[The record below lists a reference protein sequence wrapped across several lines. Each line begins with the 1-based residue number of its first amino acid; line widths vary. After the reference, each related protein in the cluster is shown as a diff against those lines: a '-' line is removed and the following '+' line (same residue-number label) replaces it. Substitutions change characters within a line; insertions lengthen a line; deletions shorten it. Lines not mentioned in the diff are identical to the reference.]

1 MIITNKLNMPDAFV
15 KAIQNSRH
23 NADKCLSATT
33 LLKGTKEIILTDR
46 HFDEITIDASDEVWA
61 VFGTAVHSILEH
73 QEDEAFKEESF
84 SVPVWEGSEW
94 KITGKVD
101 RYDMKNET
109 IEDWKTASV
118 WKVIYKDF
126 EDWRMQGLI
135 YAWLLKKSGL
145 NVRHIR
151 FVALLKDFSKTE
163 AKRNPDYPQS
173 PAFIYEYDVNDNWL
187 VDAEMRAQKKAM
199 SVIENWETKDD
210 EIEPCTPEERWST
223 PTKWA
228 VMKEGRKTAV
238 KVCTTEEEAQSFIDD
253 LEKDKD
259 KHTIEVRPGIDKKC
273 EDYCPCAEFCSY
285 YKETHKSEEENAD
298 SKAAE

>member
-1 MIITNKLNMPDAFV
+1 MIITNKYNLPEAFV

-46 HFDEITIDASDEVWA
+46 HFDEITVDAADEVWA
-61 VFGTAVHSILEH
+61 LFGTAVHTILEH

-84 SVPVWEGSEW
+84 SVGVFDY
-94 KITGKVD
+94 KVTGKVD

-109 IEDWKTASV
+109 IEDWKTAST

-126 EDWRMQGLI
+126 DDWKKQGLI
-135 YAWLLKKSGL
+135 YAYLLKQSGL

-151 FVALLKDFSKTE
+151 FVALLKDHSKTE
-163 AKRNPDYPQS
+163 AKRKPDYPQS
-173 PAFIYEYDVNDNWL
+173 PVYIYEFDVNPDELTGIEALIKAKVLEVSCN
-187 VDAEMRAQKKAM
+187 AEKA
-199 SVIENWETKDD
+199 DD
-210 EIEPCTPEERWST
+210 DIAGCTPSERWST
-223 PTKWA
+223 DPKFA

-238 KVCTTEEEAQSFIDD
+238 KVCDTEEEALNFIEE

-259 KHTIEVRPGIDKKC
+259 KYFVEERKGVDKKC
-273 EDYCPCAEFCSY
+273 EDYCPCAAFCSY
-285 YKETHKSEEENAD
+285 YKAVHQNEEVTLEGE
-298 SKAAE
+298 K

>member
-61 VFGTAVHSILEH
+61 VFGTAVHEILEH

-135 YAWLLKKSGL
+135 YAWLLKQSGL

-163 AKRNPDYPQS
+163 AKKNADYPQS
-173 PAFIYEYDVNDNWL
+173 PVYIYEYDVNDNWL
-187 VDAEMRAQKKAM
+187 VDAEMRAHNKAM

-210 EIEPCTPEERWST
+210 EIEPCTPEERWAT
-223 PTKWA
+223 PTKYA

-238 KVCTTEEEAQSFIDD
+238 KVCATQEEAEDFIED

-259 KHTIEVRPGIDKKC
+259 KHSIEVRPGVDKKC
-273 EDYCPCAEFCSY
+273 SDYCPCAEFCSY
-285 YKETHKSEEENAD
+285 FKSLKTSEVTE
-298 SKAAE
+298 

>member
-46 HFDEITIDASDEVWA
+46 HFDEITIDASDEVWS

-135 YAWLLKKSGL
+135 YAWLLKQSGL

-163 AKRNPDYPQS
+163 AKRNPDYPQA
-173 PAFIYEYDVNDNWL
+173 PVYIYEYDVNDTWL
-187 VDAEMRAQKKAM
+187 VDAEMRAHKKAM
-199 SVIENWETKDD
+199 SVIQNWETKDD
-210 EIEPCTPEERWST
+210 EIEPCSEEERWAT

-238 KVCTTEEEAQSFIDD
+238 KVCSTEEEAQDFIED

-259 KHTIEVRPGIDKKC
+259 KHFIEERKGQDKKC
-273 EDYCPCAEFCSY
+273 SDYCPCAPFCSY
-285 YKETHKSEEENAD
+285 YKETHKSEEQNAD

>member
-1 MIITNKLNMPDAFV
+1 MPDAFV

-84 SVPVWEGSEW
+84 SIDVLDYKV
-94 KITGKVD
+94 TGKVD

-109 IEDWKTASV
+109 IEDWKTAPS
-118 WKVIYKDF
+118 YKIKNKEFD
-126 EDWRMQGLI
+126 DWRSQGLT
-135 YAWLLKKSGL
+135 YAWLLKQSGL

-151 FVALLKDFSKTE
+151 FVALIKDHSKTE
-163 AKRNPDYPQS
+163 AKRNADYPQS
-173 PAFIYEYDVNDNWL
+173 PVYIYEFDVRPEDLTEIEAFIKAKVFEVSKDTELEDDNIK
-187 VDAEMRAQKKAM
+187 EC
-199 SVIENWETKDD
+199 S
-210 EIEPCTPEERWST
+210 PSERWAS
-223 PTKWA
+223 PEKYA

-238 KVCTTEEEAQSFIDD
+238 RVFEVKADAEKFIEELD
-253 LEKDKD
+253 EKDREN
-259 KHTIEVRPGIDKKC
+259 HSIETRPGINKKC
-273 EDYCPCAEFCSY
+273 ENYCPCSAFCSY
-285 YKETHKSEEENAD
+285 FKATHSEVENAN
-298 SKAAE
+298 SEKTE

>member
-1 MIITNKLNMPDAFV
+1 MIITNKLNMPEAFV

-46 HFDEITIDASDEVWA
+46 HFDEITIDASEEVWA

-163 AKRNPDYPQS
+163 AKRNPDYPQA
-173 PAFIYEYDVNDNWL
+173 PAFIYEFDVNDTWL
-187 VDAEMRAQKKAM
+187 ADAEMRAHNKAM
-199 SVIENWETKDD
+199 AVIENFEKSDD
-210 EIEPCTPEERWST
+210 EITECTPEERWST
-223 PTKWA
+223 PTKYA

-238 KVCTTEEEAQSFIDD
+238 KVCATEEEAQNFIDD

-273 EDYCPCAEFCSY
+273 EDYCPCCKFCSY
-285 YKETHKSEEENAD
+285 YKETHKSEVTE
-298 SKAAE
+298 

>member
-61 VFGTAVHSILEH
+61 VFGTAVHEVLEH
-73 QEDEAFKEESF
+73 QEDDAFKEEAF
-84 SVPVWEGSEW
+84 SVELPGCAEW

-126 EDWRMQGLI
+126 EDWRTQGLI
-135 YAWLLKKSGL
+135 YAWLLRESGL

-163 AKRNPDYPQS
+163 AKRNPDYPQA
-173 PAFIYEYDVNDNWL
+173 PVYIYEFDVNDNEL
-187 VDAEMRAQKKAM
+187 EGVKMRAELKLC
-199 SVIENWETKDD
+199 SVIENLHKEDD
-210 EIEPCTPEERWST
+210 EIEPCTPEERWAT

-238 KVCTTEEEAQSFIDD
+238 KVCTTEEEAQDFIED
-253 LEKDKD
+253 LEKEKD
-259 KHTIEVRPGIDKKC
+259 KHFIEERKGQNKKC
-273 EDYCPCAEFCSY
+273 SDYCPCAEFCSY
-285 YKETHKSEEENAD
+285 YKSEVALEGE
-298 SKAAE
+298 K

>member
-1 MIITNKLNMPDAFV
+1 MIITNKLNMPEAYV

-46 HFDEITIDASDEVWA
+46 HFDEIEVDAADEVWA
-61 VFGTAVHSILEH
+61 VFGTAVHAILEH

-84 SVPVWEGSEW
+84 SVGVFDY
-94 KITGKVD
+94 KVTGKVD

-118 WKVIYKDF
+118 WKVLYKDF
-126 EDWRMQGLI
+126 DDWKKQGLI
-135 YAWLLKKSGL
+135 YAYLLRQSGL

-151 FVALLKDFSKTE
+151 FIALLKDHSKTE
-163 AKRNPDYPQS
+163 AKRRADYPQS
-173 PAFIYEYDVNDNWL
+173 PVYIYEFDVLPDEL
-187 VDAEMRAQKKAM
+187 TGIEALIKAKVLEV
-199 SVIENWETKDD
+199 SCNADKADD
-210 EIEPCTPEERWST
+210 EIAGCTPSERWST
-223 PTKWA
+223 DPKFA

-238 KVCTTEEEAQSFIDD
+238 KVCDTEEEALNFIEE

-259 KHTIEVRPGIDKKC
+259 KHFVEERKGVDKKC
-273 EDYCPCAEFCSY
+273 EDYCPCAAFCSY
-285 YKETHKSEEENAD
+285 YKAMHQESEVTE
-298 SKAAE
+298 

>member
-73 QEDEAFKEESF
+73 QEDDAFKEESF
-84 SVPVWEGSEW
+84 SVDVLDY
-94 KITGKVD
+94 KVTGKVD
-101 RYDMKNET
+101 RYDMKHET

-118 WKVIYKDF
+118 WKVIFQDF
-126 EDWRMQGLI
+126 EDWKRQGLI
-135 YAWLLKKSGL
+135 YAWLLKQSGL

-151 FVALLKDFSKTE
+151 FIALLKDHSKSE
-163 AKRNPDYPQS
+163 AKKKADYPQE
-173 PAFIYEYDVNDNWL
+173 PVYIYEFD
-187 VDAEMRAQKKAM
+187 
-199 SVIENWETKDD
+199 
-210 EIEPCTPEERWST
+210 PTPEDMTSIEVYIKDKVSDVSQNVEKADDDIPECSPDQRWAT

-238 KVCTTEEEAQSFIDD
+238 KVCETQEEAEKFIDD
-253 LEKDKD
+253 LEKEKD
-259 KHTIEVRPGIDKKC
+259 KHYVEERKGQDKKC
-273 EDYCPCAEFCSY
+273 SDYCACCEFCSY
-285 YKETHKSEEENAD
+285 YKSLQNSEVTE
-298 SKAAE
+298 

>member
-1 MIITNKLNMPDAFV
+1 
-15 KAIQNSRH
+15 
-23 NADKCLSATT
+23 
-33 LLKGTKEIILTDR
+33 
-46 HFDEITIDASDEVWA
+46 
-61 VFGTAVHSILEH
+61 
-73 QEDEAFKEESF
+73 
-84 SVPVWEGSEW
+84 
-94 KITGKVD
+94 
-101 RYDMKNET
+101 MKNET

-163 AKRNPDYPQS
+163 AKRNPDYPQA
-173 PAFIYEYDVNDNWL
+173 PAFIYEFDVNDTWL
-187 VDAEMRAQKKAM
+187 ADAEMRAHKKAM
-199 SVIENWETKDD
+199 AVIENFEKSDD
-210 EIEPCTPEERWST
+210 EIEPCTPEERWAT
-223 PTKWA
+223 PTKYA

-238 KVCTTEEEAQSFIDD
+238 KVCATEEEAQSFIDD

-273 EDYCPCAEFCSY
+273 EDYCPCYKFCSY
-285 YKETHKSEEENAD
+285 YKETHKSEVTE
-298 SKAAE
+298 

>member
-1 MIITNKLNMPDAFV
+1 MVITNKLNMPEAYV

-46 HFDEITIDASDEVWA
+46 HFDEIKVDAADEVWA
-61 VFGTAVHSILEH
+61 VFGTAVHAILEH

-84 SVPVWEGSEW
+84 SVGVFDY
-94 KITGKVD
+94 KVTGKVD

-118 WKVIYKDF
+118 WKVLYKDF
-126 EDWRMQGLI
+126 DDWKKQGLI
-135 YAWLLKKSGL
+135 YAYLLKQSGL

-151 FVALLKDFSKTE
+151 FIALLKDHSKTE
-163 AKRNPDYPQS
+163 AKRRADYPQS
-173 PAFIYEYDVNDNWL
+173 PVYIYEFDVLPDEL
-187 VDAEMRAQKKAM
+187 TGIEALIKAKVLEV
-199 SVIENWETKDD
+199 SCNADKADD
-210 EIEPCTPEERWST
+210 EIAGCTPSERWSSD
-223 PTKWA
+223 PKFA

-238 KVCTTEEEAQSFIDD
+238 KVCDTEEEALNFIEE

-259 KHTIEVRPGIDKKC
+259 KHFVEERKGVDKKC
-273 EDYCPCAEFCSY
+273 EDYCPCAAFCSY
-285 YKETHKSEEENAD
+285 YKAMHQNEQVTLEGEK
-298 SKAAE
+298 

>member
-1 MIITNKLNMPDAFV
+1 MIITNKLNLPDAFV

-46 HFDEITIDASDEVWA
+46 HFDEIEVDAADEVWA

-126 EDWRMQGLI
+126 EDWRIQGLI

-163 AKRNPDYPQS
+163 AKRNPDYPQT
-173 PAFIYEYDVNDNWL
+173 PVYIYEYDVNDNWL

-199 SVIENWETKDD
+199 SVIENYEKTDD
-210 EIEPCTPEERWST
+210 EIEPCTPEERWTT
-223 PTKWA
+223 PAKWA

-238 KVCTTEEEAQSFIDD
+238 KVCTTEEEAQNFIED

-259 KHTIEVRPGIDKKC
+259 KHFVEERKGQDKKC
-273 EDYCPCAEFCSY
+273 ADYCPCAPFCSY
-285 YKETHKSEEENAD
+285 YKALKQEVALEGEK
-298 SKAAE
+298 

>member
-46 HFDEITIDASDEVWA
+46 HFDEITIDASEEVWA

-73 QEDEAFKEESF
+73 QEDDAFKEEAF
-84 SVPVWEGSEW
+84 SVELPGYVGW

-101 RYDMKNET
+101 RYDMKNEV

-118 WKVIYKDF
+118 WKVIYNDF
-126 EDWRMQGLI
+126 QDWRTQGLI
-135 YAWLLKKSGL
+135 YAWLLRESGL

-151 FVALLKDFSKTE
+151 FVALLKDFSKSE
-163 AKRNPDYPQS
+163 AKKKADYPQS
-173 PAFIYEYDVNDNWL
+173 PVYIYEFDVNDNEL
-187 VDAEMRAQKKAM
+187 EGVKMRAEYKLC
-199 SVIENWETKDD
+199 SVIENSKKEDD
-210 EIEPCTPEERWST
+210 EIPECTPEERWTT
-223 PTKWA
+223 PAKWA

-238 KVCTTEEEAQSFIDD
+238 KLFDSENEALNFIED
-253 LEKDKD
+253 LEKEKD
-259 KHTIEVRPGIDKKC
+259 KHSVEERKGQDKKC
-273 EDYCPCAEFCSY
+273 DDYCPCAAFCSY
-285 YKETHKSEEENAD
+285 YKKTHQTSEVTE
-298 SKAAE
+298 

>member
-46 HFDEITIDASDEVWA
+46 HFDEIEVDAADEVWA
-61 VFGTAVHSILEH
+61 VFGTAVHAILEH

-84 SVPVWEGSEW
+84 SVGVFDY
-94 KITGKVD
+94 KVTGKVD

-118 WKVIYKDF
+118 WKVLYKDF
-126 EDWRMQGLI
+126 DDWKKQGLI
-135 YAWLLKKSGL
+135 YAYLLKQSEL

-151 FVALLKDFSKTE
+151 FIALLKDHSKTE
-163 AKRNPDYPQS
+163 AKRRADYPQS
-173 PAFIYEYDVNDNWL
+173 PVYIYEFDVNPDEL
-187 VDAEMRAQKKAM
+187 TGIEALIKAKVLEV
-199 SVIENWETKDD
+199 SCNADKKDD
-210 EIEPCTPEERWST
+210 EIAGCTPSERWST
-223 PTKWA
+223 DPKFA

-238 KVCTTEEEAQSFIDD
+238 KVCDTEEEALNFIEE

-259 KHTIEVRPGIDKKC
+259 KHFVEERKGVDKKC
-273 EDYCPCAEFCSY
+273 EDYCPCAAFCSY
-285 YKETHKSEEENAD
+285 YKAMHQESEVTE
-298 SKAAE
+298 

>member
-1 MIITNKLNMPDAFV
+1 MIITNKMNLPEAFV

-33 LLKGTKEIILTDR
+33 LLKGTKEIILENR
-46 HFDEITIDASDEVWA
+46 HFDEITVDAADEVWA
-61 VFGTAVHSILEH
+61 VFGTAVHAILEH

-84 SVPVWEGSEW
+84 SVGVFDY
-94 KITGKVD
+94 KVTGKVD

-126 EDWRMQGLI
+126 EDWKKQGLI
-135 YAWLLKKSGL
+135 YAWLLKQSGL

-151 FVALLKDFSKTE
+151 FVALLKDHSKSE
-163 AKRNPDYPQS
+163 AKKRADYPQA
-173 PAFIYEYDVNDNWL
+173 PVYIYEFDVIPEEL
-187 VDAEMRAQKKAM
+187 TGIEALIKAKVFEV
-199 SVIENWETKDD
+199 SCNADKPDD
-210 EIEPCTPEERWST
+210 EIAGCTPSERWSS
-223 PTKWA
+223 PAKWA

-238 KVCTTEEEAQSFIDD
+238 KLCDSEEEAADFIDS

-259 KHTIEVRPGIDKKC
+259 KHFIEERKGVDKKC
-273 EDYCPCAEFCSY
+273 EDYCPCAQFCSY
-285 YKETHKSEEENAD
+285 YKAMHQQESEVTE
-298 SKAAE
+298 

>member
-1 MIITNKLNMPDAFV
+1 MIITNKLNMPEAYV

-46 HFDEITIDASDEVWA
+46 HFDEIEVDAADEVWA
-61 VFGTAVHSILEH
+61 VFGTAVHAILEH

-84 SVPVWEGSEW
+84 SVGVFDY
-94 KITGKVD
+94 KVTGKVD

-118 WKVIYKDF
+118 WKVLYKDF
-126 EDWRMQGLI
+126 DDWKKQGLI
-135 YAWLLKKSGL
+135 YAYLLKQSGL

-151 FVALLKDFSKTE
+151 FIALLKDHSKTE
-163 AKRNPDYPQS
+163 AKRRTDYPQS
-173 PAFIYEYDVNDNWL
+173 PVYIYEFDVLPDEL
-187 VDAEMRAQKKAM
+187 TGIEALIKAKVLEV
-199 SVIENWETKDD
+199 SCNADKADD
-210 EIEPCTPEERWST
+210 EIAGCTPSERWGT
-223 PTKWA
+223 DPKFA

-238 KVCTTEEEAQSFIDD
+238 KVCDTEEEALNFIEE

-259 KHTIEVRPGIDKKC
+259 KHFVEERKGVDKKC
-273 EDYCPCAEFCSY
+273 EDYCPCAAFCSY
-285 YKETHKSEEENAD
+285 YKAMHQNEQVTLEGEK
-298 SKAAE
+298 

>member
-1 MIITNKLNMPDAFV
+1 
-15 KAIQNSRH
+15 
-23 NADKCLSATT
+23 
-33 LLKGTKEIILTDR
+33 
-46 HFDEITIDASDEVWA
+46 
-61 VFGTAVHSILEH
+61 LEH

-135 YAWLLKKSGL
+135 YAWLLKQSGL

-163 AKRNPDYPQS
+163 AKRNPDYPQA
-173 PAFIYEYDVNDNWL
+173 PVYIYEYDVNDTWL
-187 VDAEMRAQKKAM
+187 VDAEMRAHKKAM
-199 SVIENWETKDD
+199 SVIQNWETKDD
-210 EIEPCTPEERWST
+210 EIEPCSEEERWAT

-238 KVCTTEEEAQSFIDD
+238 KVCTTEEEAQNFIED

-259 KHTIEVRPGIDKKC
+259 KHFIEERKGQDKKC
-273 EDYCPCAEFCSY
+273 SDYCPCSPFCSY
-285 YKETHKSEEENAD
+285 YKSLQNSEVTE
-298 SKAAE
+298 

>member
-46 HFDEITIDASDEVWA
+46 HFDEIEVDAADEVWA
-61 VFGTAVHSILEH
+61 VFGTAVHAILEH
-73 QEDEAFKEESF
+73 QEDEAFKEEAF

-118 WKVIYKDF
+118 WKVIYNDF
-126 EDWRMQGLI
+126 QDWRTQGLI
-135 YAWLLKKSGL
+135 YAWLLRASGL

-151 FVALLKDFSKTE
+151 FIALLKDFSKSE
-163 AKRNPDYPQS
+163 AKKNADYPQS
-173 PAFIYEYDVNDNWL
+173 PAYVYEFDVNDSEL
-187 VDAEMRAQKKAM
+187 EGVKSRAIFKAL
-199 SVIENWETKDD
+199 SVIENQDKKDD
-210 EIEPCTPEERWST
+210 EIEPCTQEERWST
-223 PTKWA
+223 PTKYA
-228 VMKEGRKTAV
+228 VMKESRKTAV
-238 KVCTTEEEAQSFIDD
+238 KVCATEEEAQSFIDD

-273 EDYCPCAEFCSY
+273 EDYCPCYKFCSY
-285 YKETHKSEEENAD
+285 YKETHKSEVTE
-298 SKAAE
+298 